1 MSQDF
6 LNKSIEL
13 IRNLVNDEVQFEMDK
28 YNQPVV
34 VIPATAIHV
43 VIKGLNQNLGYTY
56 LNDLTGAHYPLN
68 KENEFQVIY
77 HIHNLLENVR
87 LRIKANLSKESNK
100 IQSISDIFSGANWM
114 ERETF
119 DFFGIEFLGH
129 PNLTRI
135 LNMDNMD
142 YHPMRKE
149 YALEDETRKDKNDT
163 FFGR

>member
-6 LNKSIEL
+6 LNKSIEHITSL
-13 IRNLVNDEVQFEMDK
+13 ISDEITFEVDK
-28 YNQPVV
+28 YNQPC
-34 VIPATAIHV
+34 VILPAEKVHL
-43 VIKGLNQNLGYTY
+43 VITELKTNLGYSY
-56 LNDLTGAHYPLN
+56 LNDLTGAHYPN
-68 KENEFQVIY
+68 NEGGEFQVIY
-77 HIHNLLENVR
+77 HIHNLFENVR
-87 LRIKANLSKESNK
+87 FRIKVNLPKETPQ
-100 IQSISDIFSGANWM
+100 IQSITDLFSGANWM

-119 DFFGIEFLGH
+119 DFFGIQFISH

>member
-1 MSQDF
+1 MSQEF
-6 LNKSIEL
+6 LNKSIDL
-13 IRNLVNDEVQFEMDK
+13 IRTLANGEVHFEMDK
-28 YNQPVV
+28 FNQPNV
-34 VIPATAIHV
+34 VIPSASVHE
-43 VIKGLNQNLGYTY
+43 VIKGLNKELGYTY

-68 KENEFQVIY
+68 EGNEFQVVY
-77 HIHNLLENVR
+77 HIHNLPENVR
-87 LRIKANLSKESNK
+87 LRIKANLSKNSNQ

-119 DFFGIEFLGH
+119 DFFGIEFTSH

-135 LNMDNMD
+135 LNMDSMD

>member
-6 LNKSIEL
+6 LDRSIEL
-13 IRNLVNDEVQFEMDK
+13 IRTLSQGEVHFEMDK
-28 YNQPVV
+28 YNQPNITIPSASVHD
-34 VIPATAIHV
+34 VIQ
-43 VIKGLNQNLGYTY
+43 GLNSQLGYTY

-68 KENEFQVIY
+68 EGKEFQVVY
-77 HIHNLLENVR
+77 HIHNLPENVR
-87 LRIKANLSKESNK
+87 LRIKANLSKSANQ

-119 DFFGIEFLGH
+119 DFFGIEFTSH

>member
-1 MSQDF
+1 MSHNF
-6 LNKSIEL
+6 LDKTIEYIKS
-13 IRNLVNDEVQFEMDK
+13 LVNDQMSFELDK
-28 YNQPVV
+28 YQQPIIIVQ
-34 VIPATAIHV
+34 ANAIHQ
-43 VIKGLNQNLGYTY
+43 IISELKGHLGYTY

-68 KENEFQVIY
+68 EGNEFQVVY
-77 HIHNLLENVR
+77 HVHNLPENVR
-87 LRIKANLSKESNK
+87 LRIKVNLPKENPS
-100 IQSISDIFSGANWM
+100 IPSISDIFSGANWM

-119 DFFGIEFLGH
+119 DFFGIEFTSH